1 MKIFKTKTKQ
11 PKFDTYE
18 ELFHKLGYKRS
29 RNEIDRGLSVDSI
42 RQNKRETIL
51 SVSSSSHYG
60 ISWLQKALDT
70 RLGIKRGIK

>member
-1 MKIFKTKTKQ
+1 MRVLKTKNRQ

-51 SVSSSSHYG
+51 SVSSSNHYG

-70 RLGIKRGIK
+70 RLGFKKGDK